1 MAKQTVS
8 IKTKT
13 IAPITLAK
21 IAPLAALGILL
32 GLVLIFYYPILFG
45 GKFLWEDFVEQ
56 EFPFRT
62 LAASSLAAGHIPQWN
77 PYVFSGMPF
86 IADIQVAFWYPVN
99 MVQSFFVSDGHLSPV
114 VMQWF
119 IILHYFVAAAGMF
132 YLVKQIFKT
141 DDWSAIFA
149 AIVYAF
155 SGYLTAQPMHQMIVY
170 QLALFPFVV
179 LLFLRGCD
187 SWKHSIGAGLVL
199 GAMYLAGH
207 PQTSLYLTFFLGL
220 LAVYEIVYRIR
231 NKETEKFSA
240 IVFLRMAIPA
250 IIAVGLFAI
259 QLLPSQELAAL
270 SRRDVITFEK
280 SVEGSLSFGHLATLI
295 LPRLFGVTDAMR
307 EAKVQYWNGPYY
319 LSWETMCYIGVLPL
333 LFAIIAA
340 FGGKR
345 KYIAFFAGMS
355 LFAMLFSLGDH
366 FFLYKIFFQLPL
378 FSKLRTPARMMMVF
392 TFAMS
397 ALAGVGLSQAIR
409 RELPDRTRNII
420 YGCMAIFGLIWIAA
434 LAGMFTPQSFMAG
447 ATPEMGQSISWA
459 AGLAALPV
467 LSMLVIGFLLI
478 RKKVV
483 GMPLAMGAIALTVI
497 ELFTYGMGINA
508 SKEDPREAYNEQ
520 PQLVQQLKQDQ
531 AKELSRARI
540 RSAHAMLLK
549 RNDGAYDRIQL
560 LEGYN
565 PLVLA
570 RSSPECV
577 NPDVTADL
585 LNIKWTVEEK
595 GGGAGFVQRNTYLPR
610 VKMYY
615 KISVHPDEEAKK
627 ILKTDS
633 TFDYRN
639 IILLEEKPNIAI
651 APPFQGEVGVVDSIS
666 RANQNQ
672 PPPNPRL
679 EKAGEPKVTRSEEN
693 EIEAKVTTK
702 ENGMLFFSEV
712 YYPAWHAYIDGKET
726 KLYRAFTSLRAVEV
740 PKGDHTI
747 VLKYESDAFKTGS
760 MVTLA
765 TLGLSLAALGFFS
778 IKKKKS

>member
-1 MAKQTVS
+1 MAKQTQPVKARS
-8 IKTKT
+8 
-13 IAPITLAK
+13 AASVTLPN
-21 IAPLAALGILL
+21 ISPLVVLGILL
-32 GLVLIFYYPILFG
+32 GLVLVFYSPILFG

-56 EFPFRT
+56 EFPFRNF
-62 LAASSLAAGHIPQWN
+62 AASSLASGHIPQWN

-99 MVQSFFVSDGHLSPV
+99 IIQSLFVSDGHLSPV

-119 IILHYFVAAAGMF
+119 ILLHYFVAAAGMF

-141 DDWSAIFA
+141 DDWSALFA

-179 LLFLRGCD
+179 LLFLKGCD
-187 SWKHSIGAGLVL
+187 SWKHSVGAGLVL
-199 GAMYLAGH
+199 GIMFLAGH
-207 PQTSLYLTFFLGL
+207 PQTSLYLTLFLGL

-231 NKETEKFSA
+231 NKDEGSFNA
-240 IVFLRMAIPA
+240 MVILRMAIPM
-250 IIAVGLFAI
+250 IIAIGLFAI

-270 SRRDVITFEK
+270 SRRDIITFEK
-280 SVEGSLSFGHLATLI
+280 SVEGSLSFGHLVTLI
-295 LPRLFGVTDAMR
+295 LPRLFGLTDAMR

-333 LFAIIAA
+333 FFAIVAA
-340 FGGKR
+340 FSGKR
-345 KYIAFFAGMS
+345 KYVAFFAGMS
-355 LFAMLFSLGDH
+355 LFAILFALGDNFNLPRIH
-366 FFLYKIFFQLPL
+366 ISLYKIFFQLPL
-378 FSKLRTPARMMMVF
+378 FDKLRTPARMMMVF

-409 RELPDRTRNII
+409 NTLADRTRNII
-420 YGCMAIFGLIWIAA
+420 YGCAAVFGLLWIAA
-434 LAGMFTPQSFMAG
+434 IAGLFKPQSFL
-447 ATPEMGQSISWA
+447 ATAPVESAASISWA
-459 AGLAALPV
+459 AGLAAFPV
-467 LSMLVIGFLLI
+467 LVMIGMAFMLP
-478 RKKVV
+478 RKKFS
-483 GMPLAMGAIALTVI
+483 GMPLALTVI
-497 ELFTYGMGINA
+497 GVTAVELFMYGMGINA
-508 SKEDPREAYNEQ
+508 SKDDPRAAYSEQ
-520 PQLVQQLKQDQ
+520 PQLVEQIKKDQ
-531 AKELSRARI
+531 ASELSRSRI

-549 RNDGAYDRIQL
+549 RNQGAYDRIQL

-577 NPDVTADL
+577 NPDITADL

-595 GGGAGFVQRNTYLPR
+595 GRSADFVQRSTYMPR

-615 KISVHPDEEAKK
+615 KTVVHPDEEAKK
-627 ILKTDS
+627 FLKTDS
-633 TFDYRN
+633 SFDFRN
-639 IILLEEKPNIAI
+639 TILLEEKPAIDIA
-651 APPFQGEVGVVDSIS
+651 ALDSS
-666 RANQNQ
+666 A
-672 PPPNPRL
+672 
-679 EKAGEPKVTRSEEN
+679 KPKVTRFEEN
-693 EIEAKVTTK
+693 EIEASVSTK

-747 VLKYESDAFKTGS
+747 LLKYESDAFKTGS
-760 MVTLA
+760 MVSLA
-765 TLGLSLAALGFFS
+765 TLGISLAALGIFAFG
-778 IKKKKS
+778 KKRS